1 MNATRMNP
9 CFERAVVLLMAVCI
23 GSVSAGVA
31 SRAEESANLS
41 SAPETIHLA
50 AATRPPASAPADFF
64 SQGWRLNPRL
74 SHVYMQSVKKN
85 LIFETHKFTV
95 VEGRIDED
103 GKVSIMIELA
113 SLETGID
120 VRNVRMRFLFFET
133 FKFPTAKVTAT
144 LDKAALQDL
153 LIKNRVAITLRFT
166 LNLHGV
172 EKEIEAPVVVTRI
185 IDNAV
190 SVATVKPI
198 IIRAADFELTA
209 GIARLAE
216 AAGGFLIAPAA
227 SISFDL
233 IFEGANFN
241 PQLEAARVAA
251 AKLRA
256 EENARNMTPAA
267 CKTRLDVISKTRAI
281 YFRIASAA
289 LDRESEH
296 ILNSLA
302 GIANRCPTVRMEVSG
317 HTDSDGRKT
326 ANQTLSEKR
335 ARAVAD
341 YLTSKG
347 IAAHRLETRGYRDT
361 QPVAPNNTPANKA
374 KNRRIEF
381 RVIVAGSAANR

>member
-1 MNATRMNP
+1 MNATRMSP
-9 CFERAVVLLMAVCI
+9 YLKRPVVLLTALCI
-23 GSVSAGVA
+23 GSLSGGEAA
-31 SRAEESANLS
+31 RAENSAHGI
-41 SAPETIHLA
+41 SAPETIRLA
-50 AATRPPASAPADFF
+50 AAAKPPAAAPADFF

-74 SHVYMQSVKKN
+74 SHIYMQSVKKN

-95 VEGRIDED
+95 MEGRIDED
-103 GKVSIMIELA
+103 GKASIMIELA
-113 SLETGID
+113 SLQTGID
-120 VRNVRMRFLFFET
+120 VRDVRMRFLFFET
-133 FKFPTAKVTAT
+133 FKFPTAEVTAT

-153 LIKNRVAITLRFT
+153 LIKNRLETTLRFT

-172 EKEIEAPVVVTRI
+172 KKDIEAPVVVTRI

-190 SVATVKPI
+190 SVATAKPI
-198 IIRAADFELTA
+198 IIRAADFELAA

-216 AAGGFLIAPAA
+216 AAGGFPIAPAA

-233 IFEGANFN
+233 IFEGTNFN

-256 EENARNMTPAA
+256 EENARDMTPTA

-289 LDRESEH
+289 LDKESEH
-296 ILNSLA
+296 ILNTLA
-302 GIANRCPTVRMEVSG
+302 GIAKRCPTVKMEVSG

-335 ARAVAD
+335 ARAVSD
-341 YLTSKG
+341 YLIARG
-347 IAAHRLETRGYRDT
+347 IATRRLQTRGYGDAR
-361 QPVAPNNTPANKA
+361 PVAPNNTLANKA
-374 KNRRIEF
+374 RNRRIEF
-381 RVIVAGSAANR
+381 RVIAGTAAQ